1 MKSVSTGTPCAS
13 ERVLPSDVPSPQRE
27 RVAAGA
33 FDGRAVDTAFELGIG
48 DGEDSRSIQFHAI
61 HMGDVRAAFDDKVRV
76 VMQGHIGRCFHADGT
91 GSRFTGDPAG
101 DRHHHA
107 VDTDM

>member
-1 MKSVSTGTPCAS
+1 MLST
-13 ERVLPSDVPSPQRE
+13 VPSPQRE
-27 RVAAGA
+27 TVAAGA
-33 FDGRAVDTAFELGIG
+33 FDGRAADTAFGLGIG

-61 HMGDVRAAFDDKVRV
+61 HIGDVRAAFDDKVRA

-91 GSRFTGDPAG
+91 GSRFTGDRAG
-101 DRHHHA
+101 DHSHYA